1 MRIGKSF
8 CQDRSAAAVGGY
20 DVGVKLQMAR
30 LKALIESF
38 QPSHRGRSAETAS

>member
-1 MRIGKSF
+1 MRIGGSF

-30 LKALIESF
+30 LKALVESF